1 MSLAKQ
7 LNDIKDM
14 VINQE
19 QANMIKSLERVGLI
33 KKPEFTLF
41 YGSNRLIND
50 HAKHIQISCYESKVL
65 KT

>member
-1 MSLAKQ
+1 MSLVKQ

-41 YGSNRLIND
+41 MD
-50 HAKHIQISCYESKVL
+50 QIA
-65 KT
+65 